1 MSFDDNGDVLLS
13 PIVHELSLEKMGLTR
28 ERLRNVGAF
37 SEGQKQYLDFH
48 RNSVFLKSR
57 CR

>member
-1 MSFDDNGDVLLS
+1 
-13 PIVHELSLEKMGLTR
+13 MGLTS
-28 ERLRNVGAF
+28 ELLRNVGAF